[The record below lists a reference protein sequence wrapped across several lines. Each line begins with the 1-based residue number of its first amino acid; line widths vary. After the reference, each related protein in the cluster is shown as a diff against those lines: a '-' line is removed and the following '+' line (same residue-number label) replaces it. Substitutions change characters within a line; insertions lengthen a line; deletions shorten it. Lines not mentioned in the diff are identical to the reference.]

1 MVLFSNP
8 ISSEMAF
15 STTISCGSST
25 MACVSRSSSP
35 NSFQLHLLTHSRCR
49 AQNSRVF
56 LRRSFRAINWS
67 IRCSLPEKSW
77 VEPEPSSPENFSGWS
92 SPDSGQRRRGYG
104 GIMVAGAAGLIL
116 AAGVAFAS
124 VSLKKKT
131 GLKEQM
137 RPLTAEQEILLA
149 SDDQKE
155 TDEVKDIT
163 MPSSNEENPNPN
175 FAVTSPPADPNTGT
189 DQDPPL
195 HEELT
200 NSTAESSI
208 NGYDQMGVTS
218 KIENFESEV
227 SKSDPVM
234 SNLDIEATD
243 PVSPVSPQIVV
254 DDLSPSSLDVSESD
268 QVQYP
273 DSSNVED
280 SYGTKGSKSLD
291 QGAEQSSGVVYP
303 VETPV
308 SGTSALNTH
317 PQDLDSALNES
328 ESPEFPS
335 LGTSSSHDQL
345 PTNPLALNSSVPLE
359 SSSGQDPTV
368 EPEIVETRTPIS
380 ERDQSEG
387 ILVPVE
393 GSYQYENVHL
403 ETAEIPR
410 QADLFEN
417 EQHKNGFKET
427 NASDSSLE
435 SSVPESS
442 FAYPGI
448 PAPSLV
454 SAVLQVAPGKVV
466 VPAIVDQVQGQALAA
481 LQVLKVIE
489 SDVKASDL
497 CSRREYARW
506 LVAASSALSRSSI
519 SKVYPAMYIENVTD
533 LAFDDITP
541 EDPDF
546 PYIQGLAEAGLISS
560 KLTSSDLLN
569 TPKREPGGFIFS
581 PDSPLSRQDLVSWK
595 MALEKKQLPEVNRKV
610 LYQRTGYMDVDKI
623 NPDAWPALV
632 ADISAGDQSIT
643 ALAFGYTRLF
653 QPQKPVTKAQA
664 AIALATGDATEFVTE
679 ELTRIEAESLAETAV
694 AAHTALVAQVEEDLN
709 ATFEMEL
716 ALEREKIDAVEKL
729 AEEVRVELENI
740 KAERD
745 KENSQLMMER
755 DLIESEIVA
764 ISKLRHDVEEQLQN
778 LISDKME
785 ILFEK
790 DKLNGLRKAT
800 ESENQAL
807 VQLQYELEV
816 ERKALSMARAWAE
829 DEAKRAREHAKAL
842 EDARE
847 RWERRGIKVIVDEE
861 LSMDALDELTWTS
874 SEKFGGEISVSQTVG
889 RAESLREKLKAM
901 ANEVSGK
908 SQEIIEKIIR
918 KIEFIIT
925 SLKRYTNAG
934 VQKSREF
941 YGATV
946 SMVGKT
952 AQDLCQSSQNVGA
965 KVGGFLNSGKEN
977 VGSFLR
983 DGTKKITEEC
993 REGMEKFSQKFKT

>member
-175 FAVTSPPADPNTGT
+175 FAVTSPPADPNT
-189 DQDPPL
+189 
-195 HEELT
+195 
-200 NSTAESSI
+200 
-208 NGYDQMGVTS
+208 
-218 KIENFESEV
+218 
-227 SKSDPVM
+227 
-234 SNLDIEATD
+234 
-243 PVSPVSPQIVV
+243 
-254 DDLSPSSLDVSESD
+254 
-268 QVQYP
+268 
-273 DSSNVED
+273 
-280 SYGTKGSKSLD
+280 
-291 QGAEQSSGVVYP
+291 
-303 VETPV
+303 
-308 SGTSALNTH
+308 
-317 PQDLDSALNES
+317 
-328 ESPEFPS
+328 
-335 LGTSSSHDQL
+335 
-345 PTNPLALNSSVPLE
+345 
-359 SSSGQDPTV
+359 
-368 EPEIVETRTPIS
+368 
-380 ERDQSEG
+380 
-387 ILVPVE
+387 
-393 GSYQYENVHL
+393 
-403 ETAEIPR
+403 
-410 QADLFEN
+410 
-417 EQHKNGFKET
+417 
-427 NASDSSLE
+427 
-435 SSVPESS
+435 
-442 FAYPGI
+442 
-448 PAPSLV
+448 
-454 SAVLQVAPGKVV
+454 VLQVAPGKVV